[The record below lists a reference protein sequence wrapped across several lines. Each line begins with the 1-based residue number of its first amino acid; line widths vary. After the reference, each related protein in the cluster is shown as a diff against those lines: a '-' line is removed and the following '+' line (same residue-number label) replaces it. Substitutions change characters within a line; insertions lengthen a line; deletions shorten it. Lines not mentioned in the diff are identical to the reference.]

1 MDADMFG
8 MNDSACNCQG
18 MLAILSL
25 ETGSYQFVSWFLP
38 VVSAAL
44 LLELTTLD
52 SKMHPTANRNNYM
65 YIKLSSKMKQCIY
78 PHYEPCFYLQK
89 TSCYIERLLDVKRF
103 YSSVEMSLYQLTYPY
118 IISVWDGCCK
128 CYRDMYIKKT
138 AAIFRKIFYLS
149 KEVGWSTN

>member
-38 VVSAAL
+38 VVSAVL

-89 TSCYIERLLDVKRF
+89 TLCYIERLLDVKRF
-103 YSSVEMSLYQLTYPY
+103 YSSVEMTLYQLTYPY
-118 IISVWDGCCK
+118 IISV
-128 CYRDMYIKKT
+128 
-138 AAIFRKIFYLS
+138 
-149 KEVGWSTN
+149 